1 MAVLDGVNL
10 LVSVEGTT
18 YGCLTNQS
26 IDFTV
31 DMLDST
37 CKDSNSYK
45 TFPPGEKNATL
56 TADLLYNYD
65 ATEGVVQAF
74 EDLQA
79 GTQVSW
85 KWGDFDTS
93 GGGYWYGEGYIS
105 NLTING
111 PKNEVANASIT
122 IQVTGEPGT
131 TTFT

>member
-10 LVSVEGTT
+10 LVSADGNT
-18 YGCLTNQS
+18 YGCLTNNS
-26 IDFTV
+26 IDFTS

-37 CKDSNSYK
+37 CKDSEGYK
-45 TFPPGEKNATL
+45 TFLPGEKNATI

-65 ATEGVVQAF
+65 ATEGVAKAF
-74 EDLQA
+74 ADLKA
-79 GTQVSW
+79 GTQVAW

-93 GGGYWYGEGYIS
+93 GGGYWYGDGYIS
-105 NLTING
+105 NLTINA

-122 IQVTGEPGT
+122 IQVTGEVGT